1 MFVKVTSETSSEAE
15 SEHENEPFAVIRKN
29 YSDDS
34 VEQESTKINIP
45 LEVQAVLNKIEQA
58 QLLRAREDIQMQLI
72 DILNNVHRIMMRYTI
87 DLNSPSE
94 IISPLTKTQKK
105 QRTLL
110 LEKIANY
117 FKSID
122 IRERTLMNLLSWLEE
137 WNFLLSEVAAIDE
150 QEYYH
155 WVAQL
160 ELFPITLKAIDNN
173 VNTLRNISIAFLE
186 ENKRLKRN
194 LLVRGTLWKS
204 WKERIVKRPATAQA
218 LKPEQLISDEL
229 ALNTKVSEIQ
239 NMLQELIG
247 TAMFSKLE
255 NNAIKY
261 ISSTVKN
268 LSRALTMVSRE
279 LKLTNLQATNID
291 PEEVEVDKELLLR
304 LIQDL
309 SEDNEMLQQR
319 LRDTEE
325 KCDQLIR
332 FKFLLVH
339 KLYPPPTISALTASL
354 GASSQPPTDTA
365 DNIESILNKE
375 FENIDESA
383 EAGKWD
389 PSMTQAAQQEAAAE
403 GQTAKKEKKAS
414 HKRKGTKSAQAQE
427 ASDQV
432 LEIKSSQPYEEGERK
447 KKEEKPISDL
457 RLRPSMDMKAKLDQ
471 HKKGKQETP
480 LGKSPVFSAL
490 KLDSAPKP
498 ADTDVKG
505 EVGTLTEAA
514 KLLKG
519 WIAAEPDK
527 AEMKRQIL
535 PGPAPSTREKTRQR
549 AQSSLVYSSQPMSSK
564 PASISESQ
572 DVQSEQ
578 LKLESFQ
585 KAILAFIQEK
595 TDNLGKASDKRSMQ
609 KEEELLKAGDTEK
622 IDVIKMKINE
632 YFKKAAD
639 TVTSVWKSY
648 KGKGKRQGPEKR
660 RRQKAPPFITES
672 QLRELSIGAE
682 SEISSLLSSESTDPI
697 IKYLLEMII
706 ELEGEKQDLT
716 EEQGKKRQE
725 ELPQE
730 DEERMIPKSRVPKQK
745 ELGREQVRDAL
756 VEEKR
761 PLHLMKQEKQEPQ
774 KPPPMK
780 QEKQEPQKPP
790 PQQEEQEWK
799 KFSKPMVHKQ
809 EEPEEKQ
816 RRRREGKKQVK
827 PEAHHLEELKQAL
840 QQTKFPLVVSRQKAE
855 EAKQKSKKE
864 LEDAERQ
871 SWSKTKLQR
880 KPEEVGVMF
889 SQSAMTSSPKWEKT
903 LKYVP
908 QKGQEKTIQ
917 KIPKTLERLPKVA
930 IPSSRDLPIPAKPHT
945 LIPEQ
950 AQGPEVALTPEISQA
965 KRVSLTPE
973 QASGITLISEQAQVL
988 RMIQTL
994 QQTQA
999 LGIPFTPEKAQA
1011 SGITFIPEKAQA
1023 SRITLIPEQAQ
1034 ALGITLTPQ
1043 QAQPLGITLTPQQAQ
1058 PLGITLTPQ
1067 QAQASRITL
1076 TPQQAQASGITLPP
1090 QQAQALGITLPPQQ
1104 DQASGITLTPQQA
1117 QASGITLTPQQARAL
1132 GITLTP
1138 EQDQALGI
1146 SLTPEQAQALGITL
1160 PPEQAQALGIP
1171 LTPEQAQ
1178 ALGITLPPQQ
1188 AQALGIPLTPEQAQA
1203 LGIPLT
1209 PHQAQALGILLT
1221 PEQAQALG
1229 IPLTPQQAQASGII
1243 LTPEQAQA
1251 LGITLT
1257 PEQARALGITL
1268 TPQQAQALGITLTP
1282 QQAQALGITLTPEQ
1296 ARALGIT
1303 LTPQQVQALG
1313 ITLTPQQAQALGIT
1327 LPPQQARALGI
1338 PLTPEQAQALG
1349 TPLTPQQAQALGIP
1363 LTPQQAQA
1371 LGIPLTPEQ
1380 AQALGIPLTPEQAQA
1395 LGITLPPQ
1403 QAQALGIPLTP
1414 EQAQDLG
1421 IPLTPEQAQALG
1433 IILTPEQAQA
1443 LGITLTP
1450 QQAQALGI
1458 TLTPEQ
1464 ARALGITL
1472 TPQQAQALGITLTPQ
1487 QAQALGITLTP
1498 EQARALGIT
1507 LTPQQV
1513 QALGITLTPQQAQ
1526 ALGITL
1532 PPQQARALGIP
1543 LTPEQAQALGIPLTP
1558 EQARALG
1565 IPLTPEQAQDLG
1577 IPLTPEQAQAL
1588 GITLTPEQARAL
1600 GITLTPQ
1607 QAQALGI
1614 TLTPQQAQALG
1625 ITLTPQQAQA
1635 LGITLPPQQAQ
1646 ALGITLTPEQA
1657 RALGIT
1663 LTPEQAQALGITLTP
1678 QQAQALGIT
1687 LTPQQARA
1695 LGITL
1700 PPPQAQALGITLT
1713 PEQAQALGI
1722 TLTPEQA
1729 QALGITLTPE
1739 PALTL
1744 GVPLTEEQALA
1755 LGFSLSQKKT
1765 QELSNIITLKQ
1776 LQASGIFPIPQQSLA
1791 LHTPLT
1797 LEKPTVAPF
1806 SPRRLP
1812 KPRVSLPTEQ
1822 SIASVSTDRRF
1833 STLGVSTTPL
1843 HVPQPLITQGP
1854 FAPQILPT
1862 YEQTPIDEG
1871 QVPPTQFLAAE
1882 VELTFGQHPIS
1893 GVPSTLGLPF
1903 SSRQLFP
1910 SRDSPWPFPTSGAPL
1925 SSRLPTSG
1933 QVPRLLAPLSGEQ
1946 LLAPGD
1952 SSIPRVHQES
1962 SPLVFSEQPQTFQ
1975 PPAVKSLQTSSS
1987 FELHEAPLTLPGQV
2001 SPLQTS
2007 PIPETSARTLP
2018 TPGKPSAASL
2028 KRGEIIFSLKSKS
2041 AFVHPS
2047 TPDFKVTKVPFTTK
2061 KLQTAA
2067 ASGTSKESQILQ
2079 DTFAMEQLGIYL
2091 TRYKTPVSK
2100 PPYIDE
2106 KTLRKPITSLPP
2118 LITPLSKTS
2127 QIPPSEWDQR
2137 SRLPPIDKSWV
2148 LTPVSGTRMSKL
2160 ALHVSTPQ
2168 TFEEN
2173 RYFVDVEA
2181 QRKNL
2186 VLLNEATKTSGLP
2199 SQQYTTARAL
2209 IIKLLHMDTVRLGYM
2224 FHKYIAYRLIQI
2236 ARNNIIRRLKAI
2248 QNTGKGYEAQNLYIM
2263 LNRIDNY
2270 QKKVMQVWTE
2280 KQKILEQKRYQ
2291 CIKKMIHL
2299 FNQLQ
2304 EVYKLNLSQ
2313 PIPLITDHKQI
2324 PELTKIVQQ
2333 PFIDLLA
2340 TEDKTLD
2347 LLKTLRYVVEQKDQ
2361 TEAIWNVDLST
2372 SSYPITEKTTI
2383 QSLWSQ
2389 LGGYPDIPRLLQLD
2403 IQSTLRKSLAVIK
2416 SQ

>member
-268 LSRALTMVSRE
+268 LSRALTMVSHE

-291 PEEVEVDKELLLR
+291 PEEIEVDKELLLR

-527 AEMKRQIL
+527 AEMKRQVL

-549 AQSSLVYSSQPMSSK
+549 AQSSLVYSSQPTSSK

-761 PLHLMKQEKQEPQ
+761 PLHLMKQEKQEPQKPPPMKQEKQEPQ

-1023 SRITLIPEQAQ
+1023 
-1034 ALGITLTPQ
+1034 
-1043 QAQPLGITLTPQQAQ
+1043 
-1058 PLGITLTPQ
+1058 
-1067 QAQASRITL
+1067 
-1076 TPQQAQASGITLPP
+1076 
-1090 QQAQALGITLPPQQ
+1090 
-1104 DQASGITLTPQQA
+1104 
-1117 QASGITLTPQQARAL
+1117 
-1132 GITLTP
+1132 
-1138 EQDQALGI
+1138 
-1146 SLTPEQAQALGITL
+1146 
-1160 PPEQAQALGIP
+1160 
-1171 LTPEQAQ
+1171 
-1178 ALGITLPPQQ
+1178 
-1188 AQALGIPLTPEQAQA
+1188 
-1203 LGIPLT
+1203 
-1209 PHQAQALGILLT
+1209 
-1221 PEQAQALG
+1221 
-1229 IPLTPQQAQASGII
+1229 
-1243 LTPEQAQA
+1243 
-1251 LGITLT
+1251 
-1257 PEQARALGITL
+1257 
-1268 TPQQAQALGITLTP
+1268 
-1282 QQAQALGITLTPEQ
+1282 
-1296 ARALGIT
+1296 
-1303 LTPQQVQALG
+1303 
-1313 ITLTPQQAQALGIT
+1313 
-1327 LPPQQARALGI
+1327 
-1338 PLTPEQAQALG
+1338 
-1349 TPLTPQQAQALGIP
+1349 
-1363 LTPQQAQA
+1363 
-1371 LGIPLTPEQ
+1371 
-1380 AQALGIPLTPEQAQA
+1380 
-1395 LGITLPPQ
+1395 
-1403 QAQALGIPLTP
+1403 
-1414 EQAQDLG
+1414 
-1421 IPLTPEQAQALG
+1421 
-1433 IILTPEQAQA
+1433 
-1443 LGITLTP
+1443 
-1450 QQAQALGI
+1450 
-1458 TLTPEQ
+1458 
-1464 ARALGITL
+1464 
-1472 TPQQAQALGITLTPQ
+1472 
-1487 QAQALGITLTP
+1487 
-1498 EQARALGIT
+1498 
-1507 LTPQQV
+1507 
-1513 QALGITLTPQQAQ
+1513 
-1526 ALGITL
+1526 
-1532 PPQQARALGIP
+1532 
-1543 LTPEQAQALGIPLTP
+1543 
-1558 EQARALG
+1558 
-1565 IPLTPEQAQDLG
+1565 
-1577 IPLTPEQAQAL
+1577 
-1588 GITLTPEQARAL
+1588 
-1600 GITLTPQ
+1600 
-1607 QAQALGI
+1607 
-1614 TLTPQQAQALG
+1614 
-1625 ITLTPQQAQA
+1625 
-1635 LGITLPPQQAQ
+1635 
-1646 ALGITLTPEQA
+1646 
-1657 RALGIT
+1657 
-1663 LTPEQAQALGITLTP
+1663 
-1678 QQAQALGIT
+1678 
-1687 LTPQQARA
+1687 
-1695 LGITL
+1695 
-1700 PPPQAQALGITLT
+1700 QALGITLT

-1744 GVPLTEEQALA
+1744 GVPLTEEQALV

-1910 SRDSPWPFPTSGAPL
+1910 STDSPWPFPTSGAPL

-2236 ARNNIIRRLKAI
+2236 
-2248 QNTGKGYEAQNLYIM
+2248 
-2263 LNRIDNY
+2263 
-2270 QKKVMQVWTE
+2270 
-2280 KQKILEQKRYQ
+2280 
-2291 CIKKMIHL
+2291 
-2299 FNQLQ
+2299 LQ

-2313 PIPLITDHKQI
+2313 PIPLIADHKQI